1 MRFNF
6 QSANRNFFISDKQ
19 AKYLDYDLLDRI
31 LHNVRIDTL
40 RFQGLYHNLLYKKLP
55 LNLRPDIFN
64 TFKPQYDD
72 MKFNSSRFMWKL
84 RNRTIYRDSK
94 AHWLR
99 RSKPLKKEDP
109 ETEIKLDQL
118 RNDYTLKILHSDEEF
133 Y

>member
-1 MRFNF
+1 MI
-6 QSANRNFFISDKQ
+6 SWIESFIMCVLTRSDSKDCITI
-19 AKYLDYDLLDRI
+19 YY
-31 LHNVRIDTL
+31 T
-40 RFQGLYHNLLYKKLP
+40 KKLP